1 MKKYKYEFKKG
12 DKVRRIYSN
21 LKDINVGDTAV
32 VLKDCL
38 TDNGEE
44 WLNMRVDKNGIEDN
58 YFIKNFKKIEEKIEE
73 NKDEKVSDIEIYKKI
88 KIQTFAKE
96 YIIAD
101 PTYCMGILPI
111 IPRENNEKLKEIET
125 SFGKFYLIENPKMT
139 KIIKFSE
146 KTEIINIE
154 GTNYNYQFIQKM
166 RRMASEWYSDVPD
179 LLMKK
184 ENGLTKKDD
193 VLMLI
198 FGNKLC
204 FILAPRVNDDR

>member
-1 MKKYKYEFKKG
+1 MKYEFKKG
-12 DKVRRIYSN
+12 DRVRRIYSN
-21 LKDINVGDTAV
+21 LRDINVGDTAV
-32 VLKDCL
+32 VLKDCFTNNEKSGL
-38 TDNGEE
+38 SIKI
-44 WLNMRVDKNGIEDN
+44 DKNGIEDDF
-58 YFIKNFKKIEEKIEE
+58 FIKNFEKIEK
-73 NKDEKVSDIEIYKKI
+73 NKDEIEK
-88 KIQTFAKE
+88 FARK
-96 YIIAD
+96 YMIAD
-101 PTYCMGILPI
+101 STHCMGILPI
-111 IPRENNEKLKEIET
+111 IPMENNEKLKEIDT

-139 KIIKFSE
+139 KIIKFGE

-166 RRMASEWYSDVPD
+166 RRMAREWYSDVPD

-204 FILAPRVNDDR
+204 FILAPRFDDETNQ